1 MSKSKKN
8 NTNNN
13 NNIIEGKPII
23 PIYPLDTTA
32 GTLKD
37 LEKNSKNINSFN
49 HQLDKCEELEKT
61 IRFLKLKLEQK
72 DKEIA
77 GLTDR
82 VTTLVNISVNKTV
95 YNSVCNRLKETK
107 TILETSR
114 IKEQEYKE
122 KYITIKR
129 AVDNYNDKLIPN
141 ILGLLVKY

>member
-61 IRFLKLKLEQK
+61 IKFLKLKLEQK

>member
-61 IRFLKLKLEQK
+61 IKFLKLKLEQK

-129 AVDNYNDKLIPN
+129 AVDNYNNKLIPN